1 MQKVE
6 EESYMMPDK
15 SQGGLLARLQNLS
28 GCQYLSDLH
37 SPFYIDDIIYAVRTV
52 SISSYSMGEWEEAFR
67 YITGVRMEFRSKD
80 ELIKNLILRLEEN
93 REL

>member
-1 MQKVE
+1 
-6 EESYMMPDK
+6 MMPEK